1 MSLVLIGEL
10 STSFLTKKRH
20 FHLKGCRWEI
30 TLGQWQPYTKINAAV
45 PMYPFAYSS
54 YTGTIT
60 VRYKCKSWEVAQ
72 KKLQEVKRIRRIGRG
87 SSEGLGR
94 IYWREAWFEESPT
107 ALPHKRSGKIKIRKG
122 LPYPLPYAVQD
133 LILYGLLHDFFDT
146 TGLNGHKSKIYIE
159 PDLADHTLVEL
170 LKQSHSDSDHVL
182 VTTFKKYD
190 RIAAFLT
197 RQRKA
202 PRLTR
207 YNYRAREDYQTLDF
221 QQLAEKIAQV
231 VNTRNVYKLYLFI
244 QRSKA
249 LDQLNEAF
257 EFGHTSLR
265 VHLLLIANLIVR
277 DYLHGC
283 LEPFLRNYI
292 GQFSHRSEKNTVA
305 S

>member
-1 MSLVLIGEL
+1 MSLVLIGDIG
-10 STSFLTKKRH
+10 TSFLTKKRH

-30 TLGQWQPYTKINAAV
+30 TQGQWQPYIKINAAV

-72 KKLQEVKRIRRIGRG
+72 KKLQELKIIRRIGRG

-94 IYWREAWFEESPT
+94 IYWREAWFEEATSL
-107 ALPHKRSGKIKIRKG
+107 LPHKRYGKIKIRKG
-122 LPYPLPYAVQD
+122 LPYPLPSAVQD

-146 TGLNGHKSKIYIE
+146 KGVNGHKSKIYIE
-159 PDLADHTLVEL
+159 PELNNQTLVDL
-170 LKQSHSDSDHVL
+170 LRQSHSDSEHVL
-182 VTTFKKYD
+182 VMTFKKYD

-197 RQRKA
+197 RKRKA

-207 YNYRAREDYQTLDF
+207 YNYQARGEFQAIDF
-221 QQLAEKIAQV
+221 EQLANQIAQV

-244 QRSKA
+244 HRSRE

-257 EFGHTSLR
+257 EFGHTSLKF
-265 VHLLLIANLIVR
+265 HLLIIANMIVR
-277 DYLHGC
+277 DYLHGY
-283 LEPFLRNYI
+283 LEAFLGNYI